1 MKWMCITALLVL
13 TGVGPLD
20 QVKQRLEITAPVE
33 DAYVSGSV
41 AIEARLVP
49 LALERQVAR
58 MLFFADGTTICTV
71 TAAPFRCT
79 WHAGSTVRSHQ
90 LRVVAELKD
99 GLRMVGT
106 LRTRG
111 VDHNEKTG
119 VTAVQVTATVKN
131 GGRFVPGLKA
141 SDFSVFDSGV
151 AQDVTGF
158 AAEQTDVTVA
168 LALDTSGS
176 MSEALP
182 NVKVQAKAFLQGLP
196 DTWPTTVMSFDSN
209 VFVVSAPG
217 ATPSERERGIDG
229 LKAWGGTALYTAIV
243 KALAQV
249 ETGIGRKAVVVF
261 TDGEDRSST
270 IDRRELRSAIEA
282 GDAAIYFVA
291 AGAALRSTELSA
303 VMEELADA
311 SGGRVLR
318 GRDDQDLERAFTEVR
333 EEIKHQYLVT
343 FVPKQTGKPGSY
355 RPLTVK
361 VNCPGCKVRARAGYT
376 VARPK

>member
-1 MKWMCITALLVL
+1 MRWIGIAAWLMLS
-13 TGVGPLD
+13 GVGPMG
-20 QVKQRLEITAPVE
+20 QVTQRLEITAPVE

-41 AIEARLVP
+41 TIQARLVP
-49 LALERQVAR
+49 LALERQVTR
-58 MLFFADGTTICTV
+58 MLFFADGATVCTV
-71 TAAPFRCT
+71 KAAPFRCI
-79 WHAGSTVRSHQ
+79 WNAGPTVRSHQ
-90 LRVVAELKD
+90 VRVVAELD
-99 GLRMVGT
+99 GGSRLIGL

-131 GGRFVPGLKA
+131 GGRFVPGLTA
-141 SDFSVFDSGV
+141 ADFTVFDSGV
-151 AQDVTGF
+151 MQDVTGF
-158 AAEQTDVTVA
+158 AAEQTDVTLA

-176 MSEALP
+176 MSEALA
-182 NVKVQAKAFLQGLP
+182 NVKTQAKAFLHGLP
-196 DTWPTTVMSFDSN
+196 ATWPTTVMSFDSN
-209 VFVVSAPG
+209 VFVVAAPG
-217 ATPSERERGIDG
+217 ATPAERESAIDG

-243 KALAQV
+243 KALEQT
-249 ETGIGRKAVVVF
+249 ETGTGRKAVVVF

-291 AGAALRSTELSA
+291 AGAATRSGELSTI
-303 VMEELADA
+303 MEELAEI

-318 GRDDQDLERAFTEVR
+318 GRDDADLQRAFDEVR

-355 RPLTVK
+355 RPLSVK
-361 VNCPGCKVRARAGYT
+361 VSCHGCKVRARAGYT
-376 VARPK
+376 VTRPQ